1 MAVVTRYDYSNS
13 IREDLEDIIYN
24 ISPTRTPF
32 MNNVGR
38 TSCDNTYHEW
48 QTDVLYSADGSN
60 AAVEGADAD
69 TSTTNFTAPTR
80 VGNYTQISQ
89 KTLLVSGT
97 SGAVDSA
104 GMKTIEAYTIAKH
117 GKELKRDMEKILLS
131 NQGAVAGNSS
141 TARKLAGLPA
151 WVRSTA
157 QTPAGNGVGIGTV
170 TGPVFSGGAS
180 SYAGVP
186 TSGWTLTSGAAA
198 PTETNLKNAISTLYS
213 NGGEPKMLMVGPV
226 NKPKY
231 SNFAGLNA
239 TRINTALHDSRGNT
253 GNNGQQGV
261 IVGAADLY
269 LSDFGDLSIV
279 PNLFCNEAFGYL
291 VDPDYAK
298 VAYLRP
304 FQRNELARTGD
315 AKKSQLVV
323 EYTLVV
329 SAPYAHGVIANQAT
343 S

>member
-48 QTDVLYSADGSN
+48 QTDILAAADGSN
-60 AAVEGADAD
+60 AAIEGADAA
-69 TSTTNFTAPTR
+69 TSTTNFVAPNR
-80 VGNYTQISQ
+80 VGNYTQIST

-97 SGAVDSA
+97 SGAVDAA
-104 GMKTIEAYTIAKH
+104 GMKTIEAYLIAKH

-131 NQGAVAGNSS
+131 NQGSTAGNSS
-141 TARKLAGLPA
+141 STARTLAGFPA
-151 WVRSTA
+151 WIRTTA
-157 QTPAGNGVGIGTV
+157 QTPAGNGVGVGTV

-180 SYAGVP
+180 SYAGTP
-186 TSGWTLTSGAAA
+186 TSGWTLTSGAANF
-198 PTETNLKNAISTLYS
+198 TEANLKSAIAALYS
-213 NGGEPKMLMVGPV
+213 NGGEPKMMMVGPV
-226 NKPKY
+226 NKARV
-231 SNFAGLNA
+231 SGFSGLSA
-239 TRINTALHDSRGNT
+239 TRINTNLHAGTTSGNT
-253 GNNGQQGV
+253 GNQGT

-279 PNLFCNEAFGYL
+279 PNLFCNETFAYL

-315 AKKSQLVV
+315 AKKSQLVA
-323 EYTLVV
+323 EYTLVIN
-329 SAPYAHGVIANQAT
+329 SPYAHGVVANIST
-343 S
+343 T